1 MKKYHNPS
9 YWNSIHD
16 SSDTKG
22 SLRSVGWPSLSE
34 EFNIIKYRS
43 EADTFNSIIETEFQG
58 ANELTFMEVG
68 CGIGFFTEIVY
79 EAADKAKIKI
89 QMTCL
94 DISKTALDI
103 VSKKYPNARCIQ
115 RNLLDSTVDDGE
127 KFNIVSA
134 LMVLLHLND
143 VQKYQ
148 EALINTAKM
157 VKKNGILIIYEPLIS
172 KNYSPFLSLNYS
184 QFIGNSYTHPKFY
197 LDNILANMGFV
208 NEQETSGASWML
220 NSPIQSS
227 SKITFTIKN
236 TVWKALYF
244 FVYKRAIVTRIFSSL
259 IYWVDRY
266 LKNQRGADSGTFVVY
281 RKIN

>member
-1 MKKYHNPS
+1 
-9 YWNSIHD
+9 
-16 SSDTKG
+16 
-22 SLRSVGWPSLSE
+22 
-34 EFNIIKYRS
+34 
-43 EADTFNSIIETEFQG
+43 
-58 ANELTFMEVG
+58 
-68 CGIGFFTEIVY
+68 
-79 EAADKAKIKI
+79 
-89 QMTCL
+89 
-94 DISKTALDI
+94 
-103 VSKKYPNARCIQ
+103 
-115 RNLLDSTVDDGE
+115 
-127 KFNIVSA
+127 
-134 LMVLLHLND
+134 
-143 VQKYQ
+143 
-148 EALINTAKM
+148 M

-197 LDNILANMGFV
+197 LDNILANMGFAQ
-208 NEQETSGASWML
+208 EQETSGASWML

-244 FVYKRAIVTRIFSSL
+244 LVYKRASVTRIFSSL